1 MTTEDSII
9 ADSIDILE
17 DDLMTES
24 SDVFRLLLKDHNTSK
39 RKEGKETEYHS
50 IIWATNDY
58 AHLGEGYSFYD
69 EIKPE
74 LITEPERGHIIQPR
88 INKKLNQQD
97 ARSKGMAEVFTPS
110 WMCNEQNN
118 LVDEAWFGRKN
129 VFNEPSSKEDDFPWV
144 ATPNPIT
151 EFPEGKTWIDYVKAN
166 RLEISCGEAPYLTSR
181 YDTTTGVPIPIEQR
195 IGLLDRKLRLV
206 SENCNN
212 SSQWLDYA
220 RVAYQSTYG
229 YEWQGDNLLLA
240 REALYATFV
249 EAYEHKF
256 HRLPQIKSKR
266 SIARIISWNIWQMD
280 GLRFVVP
287 GSCHHG
293 EHYIKKDCLGE
304 HEEKIICFGCQ
315 NGTFTG
321 HIGTLC
327 LVRDW
332 RHKKPIDT
340 PFIQCIKCK

>member
-1 MTTEDSII
+1 MMTVDSILT
-9 ADSIDILE
+9 DSIDILE
-17 DDLMTES
+17 DDLMNES

-39 RKEGKETEYHS
+39 RKEGEETEYHS

-74 LITEPERGHIIQPR
+74 LITGPKRGHIIQPR

-97 ARSKGMAEVFTPS
+97 ARSKDMAEVFTPS

-129 VFNEPSSKEDDFPWV
+129 VFNVPSSEGDDFPWEP
-144 ATPNPIT
+144 TLNPIT

-181 YDTTTGVPIPIEQR
+181 YDTTTGVPIPIGQR

-206 SENCNN
+206 SENCDT
-212 SSQWLDYA
+212 SSLWLDYA
-220 RVAYQSTYG
+220 RIAYQSTYG

-249 EAYEHKF
+249 EAYEQKF
-256 HRLPQIKSKR
+256 HRQPQIKSKR

-293 EHYIKKDCLGE
+293 EHYKDLLGNE
-304 HEEKIICFGCQ
+304 STIVCPGCQ

-321 HIGTLC
+321 HIGIPC